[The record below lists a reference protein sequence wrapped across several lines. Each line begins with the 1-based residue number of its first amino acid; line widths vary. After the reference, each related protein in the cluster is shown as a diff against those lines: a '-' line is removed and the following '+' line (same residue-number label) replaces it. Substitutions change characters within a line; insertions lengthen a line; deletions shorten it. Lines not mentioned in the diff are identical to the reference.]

1 MKKNSWQKNE
11 KIIDR
16 SLKVVLKR
24 LHRLGCSQITMN
36 GIFEGGFFLCFG
48 VFFYTSLIFFW
59 QKGVYFDKAMKDI
72 WTNERL
78 LNVVEQLIGP
88 NIAGNCVYNI
98 RSKLP
103 NHEPTVV
110 PWHQGNRIIYAR

>member
-1 MKKNSWQKNE
+1 MGK

-16 SLKVVLKR
+16 SSKVVRKR
-24 LHRLGCSQITMN
+24 LNRLGYLQITMN
-36 GIFEGGFFLCFG
+36 GIFVG
-48 VFFYTSLIFFW
+48 VFFGTLPQFSSDKKMFF
-59 QKGVYFDKAMKDI
+59 FNKAMKDI

-110 PWHQGNRIIYAR
+110 PWHQGNHANYA